1 MSIHVLLVEDDRV
14 TLEAIRR
21 TLHKYGY
28 EYKSA
33 TQLKEA
39 KNLIRKEPFD
49 LILSDLRLPDG
60 SGLELLD
67 LVRQFVFDTP
77 FVVITASEKKSL
89 IQEALSRGA
98 DDFLSKPFNL
108 QNLPTVIERNL
119 QRKRLATRQHSAQK
133 VSVLLK
139 AIKALIAALE
149 AKDSYTSGHSL
160 RVARHASIMGKHLG
174 FSEDQ
179 QFVLELSALLH
190 DIGKIGMPDQILK
203 KAASL
208 HEMEYNTAKEHVIIG
223 SRIVGEIDELK
234 EVAAIIRHHHER
246 FDGTGYPDGLK
257 GIVIPLYARI
267 LAIVDAYESIVS
279 GRTYRKSR
287 SRDEAL
293 EELRRN
299 AGTQFDPELVEVF
312 VRAMKTQNGEE
323 NVLQFEKLTRSN

>member
-14 TLEAIRR
+14 TLEAIRH
-21 TLHKYGY
+21 TLISSGY
-28 EYKSA
+28 EFQGVTRLA
-33 TQLKEA
+33 EA
-39 KNLIRKEPFD
+39 KALVRKEPFD
-49 LILSDLRLPDG
+49 LILTDVHLPDG

-67 LVRQFVFDTP
+67 LVRKFLFDIP
-77 FVVITASEKKSL
+77 FVVITASEKKAL

-98 DDFLSKPFNL
+98 DDFLTKPFHL
-108 QNLPTVIERNL
+108 QNLPTIVERNL
-119 QRKRLATRQHSAQK
+119 QRKRLAAKSQSSQK

-160 RVARHASIMGKHLG
+160 RVARYASMMGKYLNL
-174 FSEDQ
+174 SEDQ
-179 QFVLELSALLH
+179 LFILELSALLH

-203 KAASL
+203 KSASL
-208 HEMEYNTAKEHVIIG
+208 HEMEYNTAKEHVLIG
-223 SRIVGEIDELK
+223 SRIVGNIDELK

-279 GRTYRKSR
+279 ERTYRKSR
-287 SRDEAL
+287 SSHEAL
-293 EELRRN
+293 DELRRN
-299 AGTQFDPELVEVF
+299 AGSQFDPELVEVF
-312 VRAMKTQNGEE
+312 VQAVKSQNGEE
-323 NVLQFEKLTRSN
+323 NLLQFERLTQNY